1 MAEAFRLQIWN
12 GETEESKKID
22 DWIGFPCSPE
32 EFKSILQVDGFS
44 DEQIKNCVIT
54 GYLPAFHEY
63 SDINDFFSSIDHP
76 YKEDGYI
83 IREAIDELNYLAHFL
98 CEFGETDRAAFAAA
112 LEAGEHTKNLVDI
125 INLAQNV
132 ECYNVVEEIYDW
144 EDYGKYVAKEECN
157 VNIDFLGDL
166 EGYVDFEGFGEDF
179 ARSHGGYLLDNKFL
193 ETNCA
198 TFVAKYD
205 GNLANIPD
213 RFRIS
218 LYADEKQF
226 LDYNVNNIQ
235 TSPEINIVQ
244 LKERMKEIVEDNFNV
259 KDGTIEIDSD
269 YRNEL
274 SGFAVKE
281 IVETEKPI
289 QVFEGMLRGWD
300 ANYIWDR
307 MIDIVKENLSDAE
320 EELFIN
326 NITEMIDFLYET
338 YKLSYPDEDFNKSVK
353 VNVLLDKVE
362 NITESVRV
370 NSYDD
375 EQFLDYKVKEALSLA
390 NSIDRFFIAHDKDY
404 AARYPDGRVMSI
416 SEMLVNGDLEY
427 IKSMLN
433 NLADDILLGEVT
445 EYEKK
450 FIKDNYLANAEK
462 HTEQNFNQI
471 DGLINNESPK
481 KEEKPS
487 IRLMLKIIVQE
498 VKDNKDKDLKLPQ
511 KSEPSL

>member
-112 LEAGEHTKNLVDI
+112 IEAGEHTKNLVDI

-157 VNIDFLGDL
+157 VNIDYLGAL

-198 TFVAKYD
+198 TFVAGYD

-218 LYADEKQF
+218 LYA
-226 LDYNVNNIQ
+226 
-235 TSPEINIVQ
+235 
-244 LKERMKEIVEDNFNV
+244 
-259 KDGTIEIDSD
+259 
-269 YRNEL
+269 
-274 SGFAVKE
+274 
-281 IVETEKPI
+281 
-289 QVFEGMLRGWD
+289 
-300 ANYIWDR
+300 
-307 MIDIVKENLSDAE
+307 
-320 EELFIN
+320 
-326 NITEMIDFLYET
+326 
-338 YKLSYPDEDFNKSVK
+338 
-353 VNVLLDKVE
+353 
-362 NITESVRV
+362 
-370 NSYDD
+370 DD

-390 NSIDRFFIAHDKDY
+390 NSIDRFFTAHDKD
-404 AARYPDGRVMSI
+404 
-416 SEMLVNGDLEY
+416 
-427 IKSMLN
+427 
-433 NLADDILLGEVT
+433 
-445 EYEKK
+445 
-450 FIKDNYLANAEK
+450 
-462 HTEQNFNQI
+462 
-471 DGLINNESPK
+471 
-481 KEEKPS
+481 
-487 IRLMLKIIVQE
+487 
-498 VKDNKDKDLKLPQ
+498 
-511 KSEPSL
+511 

>member
-1 MAEAFRLQIWN
+1 M
-12 GETEESKKID
+12 
-22 DWIGFPCSPE
+22 
-32 EFKSILQVDGFS
+32 
-44 DEQIKNCVIT
+44 
-54 GYLPAFHEY
+54 
-63 SDINDFFSSIDHP
+63 
-76 YKEDGYI
+76 
-83 IREAIDELNYLAHFL
+83 
-98 CEFGETDRAAFAAA
+98 
-112 LEAGEHTKNLVDI
+112 
-125 INLAQNV
+125 
-132 ECYNVVEEIYDW
+132 
-144 EDYGKYVAKEECN
+144 
-157 VNIDFLGDL
+157 
-166 EGYVDFEGFGEDF
+166 
-179 ARSHGGYLLDNKFL
+179 
-193 ETNCA
+193 
-198 TFVAKYD
+198 
-205 GNLANIPD
+205 
-213 RFRIS
+213 
-218 LYADEKQF
+218 
-226 LDYNVNNIQ
+226 
-235 TSPEINIVQ
+235 
-244 LKERMKEIVEDNFNV
+244 KERMKEIVEDNFNV
-259 KDGTIEIDSD
+259 KDGTIEIDSE

-326 NITEMIDFLYET
+326 NKTEMIDFLYET